1 MYTLCTYL
9 IVEELHDYTEGWVS
23 NWVNFSSAIIC
34 PASIHW
40 RFWLT
45 WFVVWGGLLYE
56 CTVGIQFVWHCQR
69 GVGERGGYVEW
80 GMLNCD
86 LNKLWPMPKHGS
98 IRKVYAC
105 LAVTC
110 HLHFWQNDR
119 DFLRATVVTRGW
131 NGYRNK
137 SQHRKSTLEKKILP
151 PFQQGFEPATFQS
164 RVRRSNHWAIPAP
177 VEWGMLNCE
186 TWTQVAA
193 LFQSTRKRPG
203 CAQYDAKFERDKIR
217 NKNIEIII
225 NR

>member
-1 MYTLCTYL
+1 MTNA
-9 IVEELHDYTEGWVS
+9 EARF
-23 NWVNFSSAIIC
+23 NK
-34 PASIHW
+34 IH
-40 RFWLT
+40 
-45 WFVVWGGLLYE
+45 
-56 CTVGIQFVWHCQR
+56 
-69 GVGERGGYVEW
+69 
-80 GMLNCD
+80 
-86 LNKLWPMPKHGS
+86 

-177 VEWGMLNCE
+177 SVDVKAPCLLTTRPKQILLCMNADRTGIIPDNRPWDDNEL
-186 TWTQVAA
+186 TVDSA
-193 LFQSTRKRPG
+193 LRHATRISCIGCWKDLGTKKRTPRT
-203 CAQYDAKFERDKIR
+203 CSFRD
-217 NKNIEIII
+217 
-225 NR
+225 